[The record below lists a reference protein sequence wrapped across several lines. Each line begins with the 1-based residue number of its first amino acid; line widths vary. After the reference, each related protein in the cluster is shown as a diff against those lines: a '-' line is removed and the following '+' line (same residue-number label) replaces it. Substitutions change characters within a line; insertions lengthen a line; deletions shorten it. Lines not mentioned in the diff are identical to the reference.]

1 MTTTPIEFKAV
12 MQRQHDKAIYISDG
26 YATDTSFLSYL
37 FDFEEQR
44 WEIFLELIMCE
55 ENFILQFPDNDEYLN
70 GWSHIEN
77 IQLTA
82 LRSISNEPIYTHMIV
97 KEEKSG
103 DLFCIDMFNYNLMAW
118 LGNRQL
124 EIIGNSFQNPELLEL
139 CK

>member
-1 MTTTPIEFKAV
+1 MIK
-12 MQRQHDKAIYISDG
+12 QYISDG
-26 YATDTSFLSYL
+26 YTTDTSFLSYL

-44 WEIFLELIMCE
+44 WEIFLELITCE
-55 ENFILQFPDNDEYLN
+55 ENFVLQFPDNDEYLN

-82 LRSISNEPIYTHMIV
+82 LRSINDEPIYTHMIV
-97 KEEKSG
+97 KDEKSG

-124 EIIGNSFQNPELLEL
+124 EIIGNRFQNPELLEL